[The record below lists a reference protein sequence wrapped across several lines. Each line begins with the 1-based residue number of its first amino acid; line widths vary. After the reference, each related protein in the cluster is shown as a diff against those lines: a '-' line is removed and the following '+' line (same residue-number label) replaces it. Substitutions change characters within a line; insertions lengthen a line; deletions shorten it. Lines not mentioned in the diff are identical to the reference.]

1 MAVRPR
7 RRRWLRRVLL
17 GLGAALLL
25 VLGAVAG
32 LLWWSLP
39 PARATPRIPGLQAPV
54 EVALDRHG
62 IPRIAATTEGDAA
75 AALGWL
81 HARDRMFPMEMM
93 RRGAAGRLAEIAGPA
108 LLRNDRFVRTLGLAR
123 RAEADLAA
131 LPPDTRA
138 VLEAYAAGVNAW
150 IAERGRFAA
159 PEFILLGAPEPWR
172 PEHSLLWGKVMGLW
186 LSGNWRQELENAR
199 LAAILPPERLA
210 DLWPED
216 TSPGRPDA
224 LPPPVAEGDPQSRRR
239 ALLDPRNAPAEPA
252 PAAAPPLPVAEADPQ
267 PRHRALLD
275 PRSAAAPPPLS
286 AAEGDPWSPARALL
300 EARGAPA
307 ASLSPVA
314 EDDEPPTPRRARP
327 EPHPMAAAADPG
339 HLSRLLAALPRFPEP
354 GTLPDSASNAWAV
367 SGARSAS
374 GAPLLASDPHLGFTA
389 PVLWYLA
396 RVDLVDGRTLAGAT
410 SPGVPF
416 VVIGRSRDLAWG
428 FTTTHSD
435 TQDVFV
441 ETPAGPDGYA
451 TPDGPEPFAVR
462 EEAIAVRG
470 ADPVRLRVRET
481 RHGPVISDLDPEGA
495 GGRVLAVSMANLAP
509 DDTSA
514 AGLLALN
521 RARTVAE
528 GRAAAALITSPP
540 QNLMLADG
548 AGGIAMALTGRT
560 PIRRTGDG
568 TLPAPG
574 ADGSHD
580 WTGWVPFDALPHAAD
595 PPGGALANANNRVS
609 PPGHPAF
616 LGRDW
621 FGDWRFRRIGETLA
635 ARPRHDAEGF
645 AAMQRD
651 TVSLLARELAASPDT
666 LLRRAPRPE
675 GAAGAAHDLLL
686 RWDGNIAADRPEPL
700 VFNAWMRAARRLAL
714 QAGGAPPGAGGPE
727 FLAHVLHPD
736 GRGADPWCGGDCA
749 GLAARALREAVAE
762 SQATEGPDPAAWRW
776 GRVHV
781 ALFEHP
787 ILRFA
792 PLLGAWTRLE
802 APTGGDEETV
812 SRGGMRGGGPG
823 SWQHV
828 HGAGLRLVADLSDPD
843 RTLASIAT
851 GQSGHPLSAH
861 WGSLLPGWRDGRT
874 VALGRA
880 PDGEGARFRLVPP

>member
-1 MAVRPR
+1 MAAVRARR

-17 GLGAALLL
+17 GFGAVLLSAAC
-25 VLGAVAG
+25 GVAG

-39 PARATPRIPGLQAPV
+39 PARATPRIPGLSAPV
-54 EVALDRHG
+54 EVVLDRHG
-62 IPRIAATTEGDAA
+62 IPRIAAADERDAA

-81 HARDRMFPMEMM
+81 HARDRMFSMELM
-93 RRGAAGRLAEIAGPA
+93 RRGASGRLAEIAGPA

-123 RAEADLAA
+123 RAEADLAV
-131 LPPDTRA
+131 LPADASA

-159 PEFILLGAPEPWR
+159 PEFIPLGAPEPWR

-186 LSGNWRQELENAR
+186 LSGNWRHELERAR
-199 LAAILPPERLA
+199 LAALLPPERLA
-210 DLWPED
+210 DLWPADE
-216 TSPGRPDA
+216 SPGRPDA
-224 LPPPVAEGDPQSRRR
+224 LPPPVSA
-239 ALLDPRNAPAEPA
+239 
-252 PAAAPPLPVAEADPQ
+252 ADPPQ
-267 PRHRALLD
+267 RD
-275 PRSAAAPPPLS
+275 
-286 AAEGDPWSPARALL
+286 ARALPP
-300 EARGAPA
+300 ASRGAA
-307 ASLSPVA
+307 L
-314 EDDEPPTPRRARP
+314 DT
-327 EPHPMAAAADPG
+327 G

-354 GTLPDSASNAWAV
+354 GTLPRSASNAWAV

-374 GAPLLASDPHLGFTA
+374 GAPLLASDPHLGFDA

-396 RVDLVDGRTLAGAT
+396 RMDLADGRVLAGAT
-410 SPGVPF
+410 SPGVPG

-441 ETPAGPDGYA
+441 ETPAGPDNYEA
-451 TPDGPEPFAVR
+451 PDGPRPFAVR
-462 EEAIAVRG
+462 EEAVAVRG
-470 ADPVRLRVRET
+470 AAGPVRFRVRET

-495 GGRVLAVSMANLAP
+495 APGGRVLAVSMANLAP

-540 QNLMLADG
+540 QNLMLADA
-548 AGGIAMALTGRT
+548 AGGIAMVLTGRT
-560 PIRRTGDG
+560 PVRRAGDG
-568 TLPAPG
+568 SLPVPG
-574 ADGSHD
+574 ADGRHD
-580 WTGWVPFDALPHAAD
+580 WAGWVPFDALPHAAD

-609 PPGHPAF
+609 PPGHPVF

-621 FGDWRFRRIGETLA
+621 FGDWRFRRIGEMLA
-635 ARPRHDAEGF
+635 SRARHDAAGF

-651 TVSLLARELAASPDT
+651 TVSLLARELAGAPDAP
-666 LLRRAPRPE
+666 LRGIAPRPE
-675 GAAGAAHDLLL
+675 GAAGAAHDLLMA
-686 RWDGNIAADRPEPL
+686 WDGNIAADRPEPL

-714 QAGGAPPGAGGPE
+714 ENGGAPPGAGGPE
-727 FLAHVLHPD
+727 FLRFALSPD
-736 GRGADPWCGGDCA
+736 GRGADPWCGGDCTA
-749 GLAARALREAVAE
+749 LAARALREAVAE
-762 SQATEGPDPAAWRW
+762 LQATEGPDPAAWRW

-781 ALFEHP
+781 ARFEHP

-812 SRGGMRGGGPG
+812 GRGGMRGLGASG
-823 SWQHV
+823 WRHV

-843 RTLASIAT
+843 RTLAVIAT
-851 GQSGHPLSAH
+851 GQSGHPLSRH
-861 WGSLLPGWRDGRT
+861 WGDLLPAWRGGGT

-880 PDGEGARFRLVPP
+880 PDGEGGRFRLTP